1 MCYILKMRNF
11 NRTQQKL
18 EFQFTLGN
26 KKLSKFACPVQV
38 LHVVC
43 YFNGLVSRSQG
54 SENEKLHAQLEN
66 LVVSDNK
73 VHLFQALYLILKY
86 PCDTSKQKGL

>member
-54 SENEKLHAQLEN
+54 SENEKLHAQKYYRKSCCLRQQGALISSSVLN
-66 LVVSDNK
+66 IK
-73 VHLFQALYLILKY
+73 V
-86 PCDTSKQKGL
+86 CM